1 MKTKEEIIQMY
12 IYDLKSKVP
21 QSEARDSAI
30 QTLEQEQ
37 VIGLATTLMTKH
49 DRDTNAD
56 KCYTGL
62 DNAYFSMGKT
72 DFGYM
77 LNALQNKVNIY
88 REMIKKQ

>member
-1 MKTKEEIIQMY
+1 MTKEEIIQMY

-30 QTLEQEQ
+30 QTLEQEP
-37 VIGLATTLMTKH
+37 VRDLAATLATKH
-49 DRDTNAD
+49 HQDINAD
-56 KCYTGL
+56 NCYKGL
-62 DNAYFSMGKT
+62 DNAYFSMRKT

-88 REMIKKQ
+88 KEMIKG

>member
-1 MKTKEEIIQMY
+1 MTKEEIIQMY
-12 IYDLKSKVP
+12 IYDLKSKAV
-21 QSEARDSAI
+21 QTEATLNVI
-30 QTLEQEQ
+30 QTLEREQ

-77 LNALQNKVNIY
+77 LHALQNKVNIY
-88 REMIKKQ
+88 KEMIKG